1 MQLLIILQFTDM
13 LGCFFRG
20 RSASSVSQSVSV
32 LDLSS
37 KEKSGKPPRRLSIPA
52 KSTVSPV
59 PKTVGDITPI
69 SEARARSSV
78 RICGKNG
85 TPVSDVPK
93 SSNRKK
99 FSILLS
105 ASYWLSQIKLSECAA
120 KHTISLGFFKLAL
133 EAGCEVWQII
143 FLLNYLQKIPY
154 TWDEYFC
161 LEV

>member
-1 MQLLIILQFTDM
+1 M

-20 RSASSVSQSVSV
+20 KSASSVSQSVSV

-69 SEARARSSV
+69 LEASARSSV

-133 EAGCEVWQII
+133 EAGCEV
-143 FLLNYLQKIPY
+143 
-154 TWDEYFC
+154 
-161 LEV
+161 